1 MKVSTTMIGSTTN
14 PSHSQHTFHIPVL
27 GTGFSVDTP
36 LRVARYGISSVIT
49 IADDTM
55 IEDLRHHY
63 AAKYGE
69 PYTPIHKFDDDWRAR
84 RITEYLNLVDRIV
97 RQQFAALRASEFTPG
112 SEITKYFAL
121 LPDTAP
127 LKQLYLQMLSAHP
140 SEKNEIQ
147 TTLREQILPGWINV
161 NIMTKVDRINV
172 DAMCEPLPE
181 IYSDALSS
189 LRGYANSTLESGMV
203 LSAGLNRRLFAYFSE
218 FPDFFANEMG
228 RIKKQIILKVSDYR
242 SAVIQGKFFAKKGLW
257 VSEYRMESGVNCGGH
272 AFAGNGNLTGPVLAE
287 ISAKRH
293 ELGEELS
300 RYCRE
305 ALKAQNKPI
314 PETFVP
320 FRVTAQGGIGTAAE
334 DTMLRRLYDID
345 STGWGTPFL
354 LVPEATQ
361 VEPYTLKKL
370 QEAKENDIYLSSVS
384 PLGVPFHNLKVSKS
398 ELNKQKLID
407 DGNAGSP
414 CPLGHLVS
422 NTEFTEQ
429 PICTASRQYQALKIA
444 ELKSLSLPADE
455 LEERTLRVLAKA
467 CICSDLGDTAYILN
481 EIPKP
486 AGLFPAICPGP
497 NIAYYDRVA
506 SLREMVDHIYG
517 RGNLLQH
524 QDRPHMFVKELN
536 LNIDFLANLIHEV
549 NTGFGN
555 TKDSDLEDFRANLDL
570 GIDYYL
576 KLVPSL
582 IEETAAARNRI
593 LLQLEA
599 CRQRLKTVMTSLLEV
614 SSRRVLTEIPEKKQV
629 STAPLFISPASFDP
643 AADLTLLVASH
654 SGNGRSFARRVAT
667 LANEL
672 GLRINVMNMG
682 TFPPTLLM
690 KAKNLIAIISTYGE
704 GEPPV
709 AAEVLFEY
717 LKNPKAERLDHLRFS
732 VLGLGDKSYIHFC
745 KAGVDLDRMLASLGA
760 QRLFKRVDG
769 DVDYNAEAVHWLIGV
784 VKALLP
790 PGEAENAKL
799 SQLAASVDDGYSA
812 RRPYWAT
819 VLTKA
824 NLNGPGSTKETYH
837 IELALEDSR
846 AMEHHPG
853 DACGVVSQNSDAL
866 VKDVLAALQATGSDL
881 QGNMPILTD
890 VLKVMELT
898 VLAPSVIVHHNA
910 FARSPELD
918 AIIADDE
925 KLRAFIYGRDFID
938 LLREYPIAYTFENL
952 IEVLRPAPPRLFSI
966 TSAQV
971 CHPEKLTL
979 LVGVLRYTSQ
989 GRAKAGMASTALADR
1004 VNVGD
1009 RIPIFIRPNEG
1020 FRMPED
1026 QKARIIMIG
1035 AGTGVAPFRA
1045 YLQKRALL
1053 PKCELVGK
1061 SWLFFGNPHVATD
1074 FLYNEELNGFLKNG
1088 TLTRLTTAFSRDQEH
1103 KVYVN
1108 HKILEHAQEIYAWL
1122 SVGAKVYV
1130 SGGKEMARDVFA
1142 ALVECARRCG
1152 ALSEEAASDYSTQL
1166 RRSGQYVEDVYS

>member
-1 MKVSTTMIGSTTN
+1 MIGSTTN
-14 PSHSQHTFHIPVL
+14 LFNSQHTFHIPVM
-27 GTGFSVDTP
+27 GTAFTVDSP
-36 LRVARYGISSVIT
+36 LRVARYGISSVIS
-49 IADDTM
+49 IADDAM
-55 IEDLRHHY
+55 LEDLRRHY
-63 AAKYGE
+63 SEKYGE
-69 PYTPIHKFDDDWRAR
+69 SYKPIHKYDEDWRAH

-97 RQQFAALRASEFTPG
+97 RQQFEALRASDFVPG
-112 SEITKYFAL
+112 SEITKYFDL
-121 LPDTAP
+121 LPETAP
-127 LKQLYLQMLSAHP
+127 LKQLYLQMLSADS
-140 SEKNEIQ
+140 SEKGQIQ
-147 TTLREQILPGWINV
+147 ATLREQIAPGYIHV
-161 NIMTKVDRINV
+161 NIMTKVDRMNV
-172 DAMCEPLPE
+172 DAMCEPLSE
-181 IYSDALSS
+181 LYSDAMSS
-189 LRGYANSTLESGMV
+189 LRGYANSNLESGMV

-218 FPDFFANEMG
+218 FPDFFADETG

-293 ELGEELS
+293 ELGEDLS
-300 RYCRE
+300 RICRE
-305 ALKAQNKPI
+305 ALKAQKKI
-314 PETFVP
+314 VPEAFVP
-320 FRVTAQGGIGTAAE
+320 FRVTSQGGIGTAAE
-334 DTMLRRLYDID
+334 DTMLRRLYDVD

-370 QEAKENDIYLSSVS
+370 QEAREGDIYLSNVS
-384 PLGVPFHNLKVSKS
+384 PLGVPFHNLRVSQS

-407 DGNAGSP
+407 EGNAGSP

-444 ELKSLSLPADE
+444 ELKSLSMPPDE
-455 LEERTLRVLAKA
+455 LAARTLRVLAKA
-467 CICSDLGDTAYILN
+467 CICSDLGDTAYVLN

-497 NIAYYDRVA
+497 NIVYYDRVA

-517 RGNLLQH
+517 RGNLLQR

-549 NTGFGN
+549 NTGFGHS
-555 TKDSDLEDFRANLDL
+555 KDSDLETFRANLDL
-570 GIDYYL
+570 GIDFYKEL
-576 KLVPSL
+576 LPSL
-582 IEETAAARNRI
+582 TEETQASRDRM
-593 LLQLEA
+593 LLQLEE

-614 SSRRVLTEIPEKKQV
+614 SSRRVLTEIPEKKQI

-654 SGNGRSFARRVAT
+654 TGNGRAFARRVAT
-667 LANEL
+667 LVNEL

-682 TFPPTLLM
+682 TFPPALLA
-690 KAKNLIAIISTYGE
+690 KVKNLIAIISTYGE
-704 GEPPV
+704 GDPPV
-709 AAEVLFEY
+709 AAEVLFEH
-717 LKNPKAERLDHLRFS
+717 LKNPEAARLDHLRFS

-745 KAGVDLDRMLASLGA
+745 KAGVELDRMLAGLGA
-760 QRLFKRVDG
+760 QRLFERVDG
-769 DVDYNAEAVHWLIGV
+769 DVDYNAEAVYWLIGV

-790 PGEAENAKL
+790 SGEAENVKL
-799 SQLAASVDDGYSA
+799 LQLAASVDEGYSA

-819 VLTKA
+819 VLSKA
-824 NLNGPGSTKETYH
+824 NLNGPGSIKETYH
-837 IELALEDSR
+837 IELGLEDSA

-853 DACGVVSQNSDAL
+853 DACGIVSQNSDAL
-866 VKDVLAALQATGSDL
+866 VQDVLAALQATGSDL
-881 QGNMPILTD
+881 QGNMPMLID
-890 VLKVMELT
+890 VLKGLELT
-898 VLAPSVIVHHNA
+898 VLAPSVIVQHNA
-910 FARSPELD
+910 LAKSPELD

-938 LLREYPIAYTFENL
+938 LLREYPVAYTFENL

-1020 FRMPED
+1020 FRMPAD
-1026 QKARIIMIG
+1026 QKERIIMIG

-1053 PKCELVGK
+1053 PKSELVGE
-1061 SWLFFGNPHVATD
+1061 SWLFFGNPNVATD
-1074 FLYNEELNGFLKNG
+1074 FLYDDELQHFLQNG
-1088 TLTRLTTAFSRDQEH
+1088 TLTRLTTAFSRDQQH

-1108 HKILEHAQEIYAWL
+1108 HKILEHAQEVYAWL
-1122 SVGAKVYV
+1122 SVGARVYV
-1130 SGGKEMARDVFA
+1130 SGGKEMAKDVFA

-1152 ALSEEAASDYSTQL
+1152 PLSEEAAQDYGTQL